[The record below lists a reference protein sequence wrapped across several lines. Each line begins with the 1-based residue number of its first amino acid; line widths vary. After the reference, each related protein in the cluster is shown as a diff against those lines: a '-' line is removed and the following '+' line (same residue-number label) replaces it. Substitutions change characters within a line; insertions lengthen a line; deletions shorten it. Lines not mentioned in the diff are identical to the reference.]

1 MEIPFGCLDLSLSF
15 SELEL
20 EVMGLRESADEV
32 VAIVRAQGTDREERL
47 FDVTNRV
54 RLAIHRG

>member
-1 MEIPFGCLDLSLSF
+1 
-15 SELEL
+15 
-20 EVMGLRESADEV
+20 MGLRESADEV